1 MGYELDFLAVGD
13 KSQSGDA
20 IALRWGELLGNGS
33 QFIAVIDG
41 GFGKNGEQLAEL
53 IKKHYGAPRTIDLVV
68 STHPDSD
75 HVGGLSHILSE
86 FQVKVL
92 WLHQPWN
99 YNIASKFK
107 DQRATNRSIGERM
120 KETCEPAWNLF
131 EQAKEEGV
139 EVQEPFALQ
148 NMDIHSHGGTLR
160 ILGPTQDYYKELLP
174 EFYGMPETKAASR
187 AEGTFAQMLQ
197 KAGNWVNDIWD
208 QYSDSIDNSGET
220 SARNNSSVILEF
232 VYGEKRLLFT
242 ADAGI
247 PALQNACGL
256 TGKEDLDFIQIP
268 HHGSRRNVG
277 CDVLDDLVG
286 EKLPRGNSRDIAAY
300 VSCAAENPDH
310 KHPSRRVLNAFTRRG
325 CQCLATAGRSLR
337 LHRGAPG
344 RQNYSALDPLP
355 FYNDVEDDQQ

>member
-1 MGYELDFLAVGD
+1 MGYEIDFLAVGD

-20 IALRWGELLGNGS
+20 IALRWGDLLGNGS

-53 IKKHYGAPRTIDLVV
+53 IKEHYGDPHTIDLVV

-99 YNIASKFK
+99 HNIASKFK

-148 NMDIHSHGGTLR
+148 NMDIHSHGGMLR

-187 AEGTFAQMLQ
+187 AEGAFAQAFQ
-197 KAGNWVNDIWD
+197 KAVNFVQELWEW
-208 QYSDSIDNSGET
+208 DSIDNSGET

-232 VYGEKRLLFT
+232 VYGKERFLFT

-256 TGKEDLDFIQIP
+256 TGKEDLAFIQIP

-277 CDVLDDLVG
+277 RDVLDNLVG
-286 EKLPRGNSRDIAAY
+286 KKLPRGESRGIPAY
-300 VSCAAENPDH
+300 VSCAVENPDH
-310 KHPSRRVLNAFTRRG
+310 KHPNKRVLNAFTRRG
-325 CQCLATAGRSLR
+325 CQCFSTAGRSIWFR
-337 LHRGAPG
+337 RGAPG
-344 RQNYSALDPLP
+344 RPNDSALSPHP
-355 FYNDVEDDQQ
+355 FYNDVEDDQ